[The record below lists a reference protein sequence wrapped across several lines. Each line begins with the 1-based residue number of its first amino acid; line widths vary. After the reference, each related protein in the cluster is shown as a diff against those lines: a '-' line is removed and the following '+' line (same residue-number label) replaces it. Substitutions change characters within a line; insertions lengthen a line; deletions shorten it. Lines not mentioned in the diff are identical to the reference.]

1 MSGGRSHTSH
11 PRVSTRTS
19 TMPASVRRE
28 RTEPTQRSRTNANTC
43 TAPHQSILPGAVLPH
58 WPVIDVGQSTAA
70 DLSNALPEASRPKNS
85 LDSLLI
91 VSCFEYARSS
101 FVPSTNPTS
110 IRHSDLPALV
120 FFSCSIV
127 CRHALMNSPTSPGAS
142 TDSEATTWIESA
154 IGQPNVPAPGC
165 AQDATVRAEL
175 SAAQNLC
182 DQVRT
187 SSVACDIADLLFADE
202 DASSGNATV
211 CDERRQRKVSRQR
224 PSKGPAPT
232 IRKQQHVAPVVQW
245 QTLPLGMIP
254 TFSCQPWPVGVAAV

>member
-1 MSGGRSHTSH
+1 M
-11 PRVSTRTS
+11 
-19 TMPASVRRE
+19 
-28 RTEPTQRSRTNANTC
+28 
-43 TAPHQSILPGAVLPH
+43 
-58 WPVIDVGQSTAA
+58 
-70 DLSNALPEASRPKNS
+70 
-85 LDSLLI
+85 
-91 VSCFEYARSS
+91 
-101 FVPSTNPTS
+101 
-110 IRHSDLPALV
+110 
-120 FFSCSIV
+120 
-127 CRHALMNSPTSPGAS
+127 
-142 TDSEATTWIESA
+142 WIESA

-254 TFSCQPWPVGVAAV
+254 TFSCQPWPVGVAAVSRPSPEVGCVCGRRGRAGPWRLARGLWRYVAPPIFEIFRVRRAGARRARRRRRAGPGGGMRRGPAAAGHCTQLTRDGHSLPKPSTP